1 MPRYHNM
8 KSFCFDETTDD
19 VLTHLLNEAML
30 LRAKA
35 DGAEAAYKQAA
46 AKHFSRA
53 FRKKHGCHYDEASGY
68 IQYSDSQKAVELVSV
83 KFSWEDEMQ
92 VEYRYKLKSGKWA
105 KQTCSENAS
114 YVLIYFVLEKSA

>member
-1 MPRYHNM
+1 MPRYHNI
-8 KSFCFDETTDD
+8 KSFYFDETTDD
-19 VLTHLLNEAML
+19 VLAHLLNEAMM

-35 DGAEAAYKQAA
+35 DGAEAAYKQAS

-53 FRKKHGCHYDEASGY
+53 FRKKYGCHYDNAIGY
-68 IQYSDSQKAVELVSV
+68 IQYADAKKDVELVSV

-105 KQTCSENAS
+105 KGTCTENAS
-114 YVLIYFVLEKSA
+114 YVLVHFVLEKSA